1 MPTSSDGG
9 GVALRRRLRLGGLI
23 GGGLLAVVVVTG
35 LVSRGMASQQV
46 EAWTQAQAIPTVSLI
61 TPVAGDQADV
71 LTLPG
76 QIEADFNAV
85 IHARV
90 SGYVKRWYVDIGA
103 PVKAGQVLA
112 DIDTP
117 ELDQQF
123 AQARANLA
131 TAMANQKL
139 AQITASRW
147 AGLLS
152 RDAVSRQEA
161 DEKAGDLEAKTAVAQ
176 AAKAEVD
183 RLAALEGFKRIVAPF
198 DGVVT
203 ARNTD
208 VGALIAAGNPSD
220 PGLFTVSDVRRLR
233 IYVHAPQ
240 SYIAQISPGQV
251 ATLAVPE
258 HPGKTFT
265 ATLASAAG
273 AVSGQSG
280 SMLVELHADNADG
293 ALKPGDYAEVK
304 FTLPAAAGMVR
315 VPASALMFR
324 QKGMAVA
331 TVGPNSRVVLK
342 YVTIGQDQ
350 GAVVALSSGLNPGD
364 RVIDNPPDSIAENDL
379 VRVAGAS
386 GGRAAVGKEG

>member
-1 MPTSSDGG
+1 
-9 GVALRRRLRLGGLI
+9 LRRRLRLGGLI